1 MKLWRL
7 QKSFC
12 PVLIAL
18 PNSGSF
24 LPPEIAAHMTDAA
37 KGFSSNARHLIQLC
51 EGPELRDA
59 GVIASN
65 VSPLIVDLSQ
75 PLPLSLQPPIA
86 AHYPSETPS
95 GQPVYP
101 DTNFS
106 MSDAD
111 HQLRRETFYLPFYQK
126 LDTELDRME
135 SAFGKAA
142 LLLLECDDE
151 QTSAVIELAVAKHK
165 SGSWDEV
172 EGIISR
178 RLRDD
183 EVATNVVLQR
193 AITDA
198 AAAKEERAGQ
208 RLVCKATVP
217 SCCFMSDG
225 QWCDKLANSTRSMLA
240 SVVEALASTD

>member
-37 KGFSSNARHLIQLC
+37 KGFTSNACHLIQLC
-51 EGPELRDA
+51 EGPELRDV

-65 VSPLIVDLSQ
+65 VSPLVVDLSQ
-75 PLPLSLQPPIA
+75 PLPPSLQPPIE
-86 AHYPSETPS
+86 AHYPCKTPN
-95 GQPVYP
+95 GQQIYI
-101 DTNFS
+101 DDNFS

-111 HQLRRETFYLPFYQK
+111 HQLRRETFYLPFFQK
-126 LDTELDRME
+126 LFAELDRME
-135 SAFGKAA
+135 TEFGKAV
-142 LLLLECDDE
+142 LLVLEYDDE
-151 QTSAVIELAVAKHK
+151 QTSAAVELAAAEHK
-165 SGSWDEV
+165 YGSSDEIK
-172 EGIISR
+172 GIISR

-183 EVATNVVLQR
+183 EVANNVVLQR
-193 AITDA
+193 AITEA
-198 AAAKEERAGQ
+198 AAVKEERAGQ

-217 SCCFMSDG
+217 AACFMRDG
-225 QWCDKLANSTRSMLA
+225 QWSDELANSTRSVLA
-240 SVVEALASTD
+240 SVVEALTKTV